1 MRAVLLAAALA
12 ASACAAPPDFGRGAG
27 PTGTFVI
34 PTQLPNGRVELTIQ
48 PHYALGST
56 VTIPVAI
63 SATRGTITGPLAARV
78 LASGVN
84 EGTSPAE
91 VLVRSL
97 VATSVT
103 AAAGQRRMT
112 SVSWDGL
119 DEQGRLV
126 PADAY
131 SLVLEFQLDGA
142 GAETQGRAGV
152 TLQLNAP

>member
-1 MRAVLLAAALA
+1 M
-12 ASACAAPPDFGRGAG
+12 
-27 PTGTFVI
+27 
-34 PTQLPNGRVELTIQ
+34 Q

-63 SATRGTITGPLAARV
+63 STTRGTITGPLAARV
-78 LASGVN
+78 LASGIN

-97 VATSVT
+97 VAMSVT

-119 DEQGRLV
+119 DEPGRLG
-126 PADAY
+126 PADAH
-131 SLVLEFQLDGA
+131 SLVLEFHLDGA
-142 GAETQGRAGV
+142 GAETPGR
-152 TLQLNAP
+152 

>member
-1 MRAVLLAAALA
+1 
-12 ASACAAPPDFGRGAG
+12 
-27 PTGTFVI
+27 
-34 PTQLPNGRVELTIQ
+34 
-48 PHYALGST
+48 
-56 VTIPVAI
+56 
-63 SATRGTITGPLAARV
+63 
-78 LASGVN
+78 
-84 EGTSPAE
+84 SPAE

-131 SLVLEFQLDGA
+131 SLVLEFHRDGA

-152 TLQLNAP
+152 TLPPNAPSRLRPRAAAPGPSGSPTRARTPPSSPARSSRRRRRCRSRRA

>member
-1 MRAVLLAAALA
+1 P
-12 ASACAAPPDFGRGAG
+12 C
-27 PTGTFVI
+27 
-34 PTQLPNGRVELTIQ
+34 
-48 PHYALGST
+48 
-56 VTIPVAI
+56 PVAI
-63 SATRGTITGPLAARV
+63 TTTLGTNTGPLAPRL
-78 LASGVN
+78 LASGIN
-84 EGTSPAE
+84 ERTSPAE
-91 VLVRSL
+91 ALVRSR

-103 AAAGQRRMT
+103 AAPGQRRMT

-131 SLVLEFQLDGA
+131 SLVLEFHLDGA

>member
-1 MRAVLLAAALA
+1 MRGVLLAAALT
-12 ASACAAPPDFGRGAG
+12 ASACAAPPSFGRAG

-34 PTQLPNGRVELTIQ
+34 PTQMPNGRVELTIQ

-63 SATRGTITGPLAARV
+63 STMRGTITGPLAARV
-78 LASGVN
+78 LASGIN

-131 SLVLEFQLDGA
+131 SLVLEFLLDGA